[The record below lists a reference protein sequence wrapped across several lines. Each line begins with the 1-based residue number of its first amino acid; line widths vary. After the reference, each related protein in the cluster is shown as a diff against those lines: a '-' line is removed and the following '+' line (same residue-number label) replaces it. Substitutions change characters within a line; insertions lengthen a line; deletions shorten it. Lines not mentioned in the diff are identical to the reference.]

1 MKVYLVAGGYKLH
14 IKDYKEGNE
23 PSHTVSGDEKACL
36 FAYIIG
42 VTRATRKCWDKRTT
56 ERSVE
61 LLSSAVS
68 WFDLEVPE
76 NILSET
82 VLVTRAQH

>member
-1 MKVYLVAGGYKLH
+1 LH
-14 IKDYKEGNE
+14 IKDYKESNE
-23 PSHTVSGDEKACL
+23 LSHTVSGDKKACL

-42 VTRATRKCWDKRTT
+42 VTRAMKKCWDKRTT
-56 ERSVE
+56 ECSVE
-61 LLSSAVS
+61 LLSFMVS
-68 WFDLEVPE
+68 WFDLEVPK